1 MATRTNIKKKT
12 TAKIQ
17 GMMVPIKWNTPDN
30 IITRFASNMVV
41 QLLENEFKISFF
53 EINPDII
60 FGIENK
66 PPDEVQANCVA
77 SVIITANKL
86 PVFIEV
92 LQNQYNAYNE
102 LKSKLMLP
110 VITKEP

>member
-1 MATRTNIKKKT
+1 MIIKKKAK
-12 TAKIQ
+12 AKIQ
-17 GMMVPIKWNTPDN
+17 GMMVPIKWNIPDN
-30 IITRFASNMVV
+30 MITRFASNMVV

-53 EINPDII
+53 EINPDIKL
-60 FGIENK
+60 GIENK

-92 LQNQYNAYNE
+92 LQNQYNVYNE
-102 LKSKLMLP
+102 LKSKQMLST
-110 VITKEP
+110 ISNEP